1 MAHNISIIKKAK
13 KILPLP
19 LPPPSSSRD
28 KYPLFHVNLFY
39 KKLLIALRPFHWK
52 IAKLFNFPLSETKNA
67 IKNTAP

>member
-1 MAHNISIIKKAK
+1 MAHNISIIKKTK

-39 KKLLIALRPFHWK
+39 KKLLIALRPS
-52 IAKLFNFPLSETKNA
+52 IGR
-67 IKNTAP
+67 